1 LSVLSKNKMENYLE
15 LFISELKEY
24 VKQLNNQLLNLES
37 DNRNTKSIIE
47 VFRIFHTI
55 KGMAQTMGF
64 EGLSDLSHAI
74 EDLLGD
80 AKDKG
85 EISPNM
91 IDFLFIAADLLT
103 KSTAALKSK
112 KELPPVSDLL
122 SAISKIK
129 RGEAFIYQKEE
140 LGTKDIGEI
149 RIKMEKLDT
158 LFNLANELTIARSRL
173 VKLSEIWEDANLRN
187 LAETASRLISSLQ
200 DEVMRLRMLPLKT
213 VFEFFPRWFRD
224 EAKHLGKKVIL
235 EIVGG
240 NIEVDRS
247 IIDVLKEPLMH
258 LIRNALDHGIEAS
271 SSDRVTNKVVLTA
284 TREKEKIV
292 ISVADNGK
300 GIDLEKV
307 RKKAIKT
314 GLISEIEAQHSSDE
328 ELYQLLTHPAFS
340 TKEKVTTIS
349 GRGIG
354 LDIVN
359 STVNKLG
366 GKLTISSRLGEG
378 SSFTLELPLS
388 LAIIRSMIFN
398 LDGQRFALPLN
409 YIQETFYAHEDMF
422 QTVYHHELFPLRD
435 EILPLVRL
443 SDRLG
448 CTGKKGR
455 KSVIV
460 VQTHGKRRGFVTDEI
475 IDEEEIVVKK
485 LDPLFTVPVYSG
497 CSIYADGLPILILDP
512 RGFG

>member
-1 LSVLSKNKMENYLE
+1 MENYLE
-15 LFISELKEY
+15 LFISELEEY
-24 VKQLNNQLLNLES
+24 VKQLNKQLLNLES
-37 DNRNTKSIIE
+37 NNHDTKSIIE

-55 KGMAQTMGF
+55 KGMAQTMGY
-64 EGLSDLSHAI
+64 EGLSDLSHSI
-74 EDLLGD
+74 EDLLRD

-85 EISPNM
+85 DISPNL

-103 KSTAALKSK
+103 KSTVALKN
-112 KELPPVSDLL
+112 KEDLPSVTNILG
-122 SAISKIK
+122 AISKIK
-129 RGEAFIYQKEE
+129 RGEVLVYEKEE
-140 LGTKDIGEI
+140 FSTKDLGEI

-158 LFNLANELTIARSRL
+158 LFNLANELTITRSRL
-173 VKLSEIWEDANLRN
+173 EKLSETSDDINLN
-187 LAETASRLISSLQ
+187 ALADTASRLISSLQ

-224 EAKHLGKKVIL
+224 EAKRLGKNVSL

-247 IIDVLKEPLMH
+247 IIDVLKEPIMH

-271 SSDRVTNKVVLTA
+271 SPEQEKGMVVLKA
-284 TREKEKIV
+284 VREKERIL
-292 ISVADNGK
+292 ISVIDNGK
-300 GIDLEKV
+300 GIDIEEI
-307 RKKAIKT
+307 RQKAIKS
-314 GLISEIEAQHSSDE
+314 GLISETEGQHFNED

-340 TKEKVTTIS
+340 TKDKVTAIS

-359 STVNKLG
+359 STVVKLG
-366 GKLTISSRLGEG
+366 GKFLISSRLGKG

-388 LAIIRSMIFN
+388 LAIIRTMIFN

-422 QTVYHHELFPLRD
+422 QSVYHRELYPLRD
-435 EILPLVRL
+435 EILPLIRL
-443 SDRLG
+443 SDQLDCVG
-448 CTGKKGR
+448 NKGR

-460 VQTHGKRRGFVTDEI
+460 VKTQGKRRGFVTDDI

-485 LDPLFTVPVYSG
+485 LDPLFTAPIYSG